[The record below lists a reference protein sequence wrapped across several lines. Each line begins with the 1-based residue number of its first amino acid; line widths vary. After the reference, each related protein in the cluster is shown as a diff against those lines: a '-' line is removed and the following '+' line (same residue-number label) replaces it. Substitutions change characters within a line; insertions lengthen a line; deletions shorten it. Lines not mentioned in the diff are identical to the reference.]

1 MWQPEKSTIPHARE
15 QLVKAYMDFLI
26 AQLAETFIG
35 NRLST
40 FSMELFHIFN
50 DVGKTAL
57 FVNQLECPLG
67 KALTYFG
74 CQPVN
79 FMDCCIWHQDML
91 NMSDESCLALWASL
105 HPWKC
110 AMWHGPSVCLQ
121 LHEYITGTFL
131 WLLKDQTSLIELII
145 LHQFEIAHPEHLIM
159 P

>member
-1 MWQPEKSTIPHARE
+1 MYVASGGSLEQLMKLCTVYRCFTRDHVWQPEKSTIPHAHE

-79 FMDCCIWHQDML
+79 FMDCCI
-91 NMSDESCLALWASL
+91 
-105 HPWKC
+105 
-110 AMWHGPSVCLQ
+110 
-121 LHEYITGTFL
+121 
-131 WLLKDQTSLIELII
+131 
-145 LHQFEIAHPEHLIM
+145 
-159 P
+159 